1 MPRRQGTLAHR
12 PVPARARYGAALRGS
27 RPTERARR
35 CAEASRR
42 ASVPPCMQVLT
53 LAPSPP
59 HRCAE
64 APRRARLATGHGHLQ
79 GQLVRHAR
87 PDLPGRDVPVLLSAW
102 SRERDR
108 VGLGE
113 VHCAPLLCARHGARP
128 GSWGGEMRCYPI
140 TLCEYGLRACVS
152 EQMPNRPR
160 ARRRGAWSL
169 VSSPQLGG
177 PAPRRT
183 RGSRDLKTRRA
194 DGDARGTPAEVEDEV
209 GNHRVPRGMC
219 RRTCVSVVQIVNR
232 SLGPNSHRVPLASV
246 RHTPRASALL
256 LAFILCVAHCGDT
269 SALIL
274 KRPRWLSQPGDDQI
288 RQAAI
293 SPDVGSRIA
302 CR

>member
-1 MPRRQGTLAHR
+1 
-12 PVPARARYGAALRGS
+12 
-27 RPTERARR
+27 
-35 CAEASRR
+35 
-42 ASVPPCMQVLT
+42 MQVLT

-128 GSWGGEMRCYPI
+128 GSWGGEMRCYP
-140 TLCEYGLRACVS
+140 TTAASTVCAPAS
-152 EQMPNRPR
+152 PNRCRTGPVRVVVARGLWSRPR
-160 ARRRGAWSL
+160 SSGARH
-169 VSSPQLGG
+169 
-177 PAPRRT
+177 PAA
-183 RGSRDLKTRRA
+183 RA
-194 DGDARGTPAEVEDEV
+194 ARGTLKRGGPTATPA
-209 GNHRVPRGMC
+209 GPRGGRGRGGESSRSAWYVSTDMC
-219 RRTCVSVVQIVNR
+219 VCRANCE
-232 SLGPNSHRVPLASV
+232 PLSWTKLAPS
-246 RHTPRASALL
+246 PSCERASHAPPPSSSPLS
-256 LAFILCVAHCGDT
+256 FVSPHCGDT

-293 SPDVGSRIA
+293 SPDVGSRTA

>member
-1 MPRRQGTLAHR
+1 
-12 PVPARARYGAALRGS
+12 
-27 RPTERARR
+27 
-35 CAEASRR
+35 
-42 ASVPPCMQVLT
+42 
-53 LAPSPP
+53 
-59 HRCAE
+59 
-64 APRRARLATGHGHLQ
+64 
-79 GQLVRHAR
+79 
-87 PDLPGRDVPVLLSAW
+87 
-102 SRERDR
+102 
-108 VGLGE
+108 
-113 VHCAPLLCARHGARP
+113 
-128 GSWGGEMRCYPI
+128 MRCYPI

-274 KRPRWLSQPGDDQI
+274 KRPRWLSQPGEDQI